1 MSRMKKINIALLEI
15 ALNAIIL
22 IIMYQISDSYFC
34 GGVTSAVCIVIDQ
47 YISSKLMPEEN

>member
-1 MSRMKKINIALLEI
+1 MKKFNIALLEI
-15 ALNAIIL
+15 VLNTIIL
-22 IIMYQISDSYFC
+22 ILMYQISDSYFC